1 MNKHKGKLVI
11 HFFLLFF
18 ILIWFG
24 YVCLSVNEVAG
35 EVSEA
40 EAKSAIKAADND
52 VLVCY
57 SAVADASKAG
67 ANVTALLITLN
78 EAGGLLSKAK
88 LAYNNSNFTSAFNFA
103 VQSQD
108 KLKGFV
114 GEAEGLRESA
124 MQANYEDFMFNVV
137 GSGVGAVAVLVG
149 GYIVWVIL
157 KRREKPRGRGR

>member
-1 MNKHKGKLVI
+1 MLRKLLRV
-11 HFFLLFF
+11 LDD
-18 ILIWFG
+18 
-24 YVCLSVNEVAG
+24 
-35 EVSEA
+35 A
-40 EAKSAIKAADND
+40 EN
-52 VLVCY
+52 
-57 SAVADASKAG
+57 
-67 ANVTALLITLN
+67 
-78 EAGGLLSKAK
+78 LLSKAK
-88 LAYNNSNFTSAFNFA
+88 LAYNNSDFNSAFNFA

-124 MQANYEDFMFNVV
+124 VQANYEDFMFHVV